1 MKRLFFVIV
10 LLILPFS
17 FVLADE
23 NKETDDFNVCV
34 FVDSANDEEVKK
46 FVLESPERINMA
58 YGPSNLT
65 FLHAAV
71 LEGRYDLIKFLLD
84 NGANP
89 NLVDAANASPLTSA
103 AENCNF
109 EVVQLLLAYKADP
122 NIRSSGGAD
131 LPATIVISSLN
142 SSSMDDNFENAKKVV
157 ELLAPQTEFEEDDIT
172 VPESS
177 IKEEK
182 DSNVKAKKTEL
193 LDIFKAKAIK
203 H

>member
-34 FVDSANDEEVKK
+34 FVNTANDEEIKK
-46 FVLESPERINMA
+46 FILESPERINMA
-58 YGPSNLT
+58 YGLSNHT

-71 LEGRYDLIKFLLD
+71 LEGRYDLIKFLLE

-103 AENCNF
+103 AEDCNF
-109 EVVQLLLAYKADP
+109 EVVQLLLSYKADP
-122 NIRSSGGAD
+122 NIRYNSDMSPAIGVLFSLHSS
-131 LPATIVISSLN
+131 N
-142 SSSMDDNFENAKKVV
+142 RDDYFENAKKVV
-157 ELLAPQTEFEEDDIT
+157 ELLAPQTEFEEDDIILA
-172 VPESS
+172 ESS
-177 IKEEK
+177 INDEK
-182 DSNVKAKKTEL
+182 DSNLKAKKIEL

-203 H
+203 P

>member
-1 MKRLFFVIV
+1 MKRLFLVLV
-10 LLILPFS
+10 LLILPFT
-17 FVLADE
+17 FVLADV

-34 FVDSANDEEVKK
+34 FLGSANDEEVKK
-46 FVLESPERINMA
+46 FLLESPDRINMA
-58 YGPSNLT
+58 YGPSHLT

-131 LPATIVISSLN
+131 LPATIVISSLH
-142 SSSMDDNFENAKKVV
+142 SSNRDDYFENAQKVV

-182 DSNVKAKKTEL
+182 DSNLKAQKIEL

>member
-1 MKRLFFVIV
+1 MKRLFFGIV
-10 LLILPFS
+10 LLILPFT

-23 NKETDDFNVCV
+23 NKATEDFNVCV
-34 FVDSANDEEVKK
+34 FVDTANDEEVKK

-71 LEGRYDLIKFLLD
+71 LEGRCDLIKFLLE

-103 AENCNF
+103 AEDCNF
-109 EVVQLLLAYKADP
+109 EVVKLLLVYKADP

-131 LPATIVISSLN
+131 LPATIVISSLHP
-142 SSSMDDNFENAKKVV
+142 SSQDDYFEDAKKVV
-157 ELLAPQTEFEEDDIT
+157 ELLAPQTEFKDDDIALA
-172 VPESS
+172 ESS
-177 IKEEK
+177 IKNEN
-182 DSNVKAKKTEL
+182 DSKVKAKKTEL
-193 LDIFKAKAIK
+193 LEIFKANAIK

>member
-182 DSNVKAKKTEL
+182 DSNVKAKKIEL